1 MNIHVDNF
9 DALRTKSMLIGE
21 YQHAVDE
28 KGRIALP
35 AKFRKSLTE
44 GVVVT
49 KGLDP
54 CLHLY
59 PIDQWR
65 RFAEKITQLPTNKL
79 GFVRMMLS
87 QASHCDIDSQGR
99 ILVPSALLEKAGIK
113 HRAII
118 VGLHIRGELWSEER
132 WQEYLAKMENEKES
146 IAEELGELNLL

>member
-1 MNIHVDNF
+1 
-9 DALRTKSMLIGE
+9 MLIGE
-21 YQHAVDE
+21 YQHSVDE

-35 AKFRKSLTE
+35 AKFRKSLSD

-54 CLHLY
+54 CLHFY

-65 RFAEKITQLPTNKL
+65 RFAEKITQLPSNKL

-87 QASHCDIDSQGR
+87 QASHCEIDSQGR

-113 HRAII
+113 HKAVI
-118 VGLHIRGELWSEER
+118 VGLHTRGELWSEDG
-132 WQEYLAKMENEKES
+132 WGVYIKKMEEDKES
-146 IAEELGELNLL
+146 IAGELGELNLL